1 MLAEQQAQLAECMAA
16 LEARGGEVA
25 GLESRAAAIQR
36 ATNAALYEKQKG
48 IEAVAALTRLLQ
60 RFTALEAGK
69 LPGLTHAE
77 ADKVGRGLA
86 EAEGARRGV
95 SELVGTLAAQ
105 HADLAEVL
113 NRVAQLVDIA
123 PGLE

>member
-1 MLAEQQAQLAECMAA
+1 MLADQQAQLADCMAA
-16 LEARGGEVA
+16 LEGRGGEVA
-25 GLESRAAAIQR
+25 ALEGRAAGIQR

-69 LPGLTHAE
+69 LPGLTSAE
-77 ADKVGRGLA
+77 ADKADERLA
-86 EAEGARRGV
+86 EAEGARRSVGDLV
-95 SELVGTLAAQ
+95 STLSAQ
-105 HADLAEVL
+105 HADLSEVL

-123 PGLE
+123 PDLG